1 MLKRLIYF
9 PLLLLVF
16 NIQAQNQST
25 TFTDLIGYTVDSTG
39 IITKTDGNGWN
50 NSMATSSQEIV
61 ANDIGSVSY
70 VIQSDN
76 DKMAIGLSTASTDL
90 KVSSIDYRMMID
102 KKLALWEGKKN
113 KGNYGNL
120 AIGDVLE
127 ITRIASGKIQFKK
140 NGNVLLE
147 IVTDMNQTL
156 YVKFV
161 LQSVGQTI
169 PVSSITGDFYEE
181 MQLNAA
187 VTHETCISDGIGGID
202 LTVNKGFSPYTYTWS
217 TGDSSQD
224 LNTLS
229 SGSYTIT
236 VTDAAN
242 KTKTKSIKIQKE
254 VVWANVSETTS
265 LSKNILLAN
274 TNGNISYTVDQEGF
288 TKSFGLEEQKET
300 QVADKID
307 YSIKLTNNGLIQIF
321 HGGGQLLGDFG
332 SYTLGDVLKV
342 ERLGDQIIYK
352 KNETII
358 TTGIVDA
365 TKKMTGRYI
374 LFSTGATINN
384 VNTDFCNIPLE
395 VTYEATLVS
404 QTILGIINLNAQFGT
419 PPYTYLWGDDAT
431 TSSRENLKSGIY
443 SVSVTDATGN
453 KINLTIPV
461 GMELEFTDITGINVI
476 NNEKLIKTATED
488 TYGSAMATL
497 NNVVEGD
504 GEVRIVIDKIDQE
517 FVFGFRPIENA
528 QASTYQ
534 ELAYGFV
541 INQSNLSAWDNE
553 ELTSLG
559 TIAIG
564 EVLSIEKINATI
576 YYKKNEEVLREI
588 QIKQRGIVKSLD
600 LATSTTVITRL
611 CNGEDVTCTRTVE
624 SSLIE
629 GAAVEFDINKTASL
643 EEIISVKP
651 IQEEVPLVPID
662 KVTEC
667 VKSVVNQSQFKID
680 FSLKSLQTSIAKIQ
694 IIKFTA
700 HPRIKGVVQHLDCN
714 DSTVIASIE
723 TQIISGI
730 APYTYSWVGPNNQ
743 TFNTQNIAVNVAGL
757 YTLTVTDSRI
767 NPRITSK
774 TFDVGYQVKLCHVQG
789 AIVKQ
794 ELEKA
799 ESSLAREKSAE
810 GTCGRATSLNR
821 LNPDDN
827 GGITYIVD
835 QIDYSKAFGLSTS
848 SDLTN
853 EPATADISSTS
864 ETLISEVSYGLLLL
878 PDGTINIREN
888 ELSVG
893 DYGKYKIGDVL
904 KVIREG
910 NQIIYIHNNNVL
922 KTTTTDPVLLLV
934 ARYLLIDVCAT
945 FNNIYTDFCFDA
957 PYFVID
963 TKDTPGAIYRISGA
977 GLDENVSSGTEA
989 KFYPVILPGT
999 TRTIE
1004 IEFTESTV
1012 LGNTVSTVYLELDDA
1027 LKVVSSLVS
1036 IVENNEAARTYAI
1049 NNFLDTDLNGTLN
1062 LSLSR
1067 LYVDL
1072 IYKGCLTDNN
1082 YNWISSKSYNEN
1094 GVIIEENISYLDD
1107 IGRTVQSQFRNFS
1120 TSKIMASQNIYDY
1133 FGRTAISTLSAP
1145 LYQGFFCYKPNFVTA
1160 NAGQLYDLTQ
1170 FDLPNTSSQLFG
1182 EKNNPFGVDQTD
1194 KGTLGWYYSNNND
1207 EEPYVAAS
1215 SFPYTRVEYYN
1226 DPLGRPKKTA
1236 GLSENYK
1243 MGSGHETQ
1251 VFYGQAGFE
1260 FEYVYKSSSKGISKT
1275 ITVDADGLERVTYTD
1290 GLGKVR
1296 ATCYSG
1302 IDNDCMNVPVK
1313 YDLEYYNGRSV
1324 DMHIAKGQ
1332 KLKWYVNGFSCIL
1345 SSGGGNVEQYVTVK
1359 VYDLIGEK
1367 ELIKGVDYTLG
1378 ALNFTNYTKMFDF
1391 LGSYANQTLYLRVS
1405 YDYTDAYIGP
1415 GGAFYGFGSCSGNQ
1429 SYSYPS
1435 QSFGTTI
1442 DYSHWT
1448 LNYYDDKGNMI
1459 KSIPPEGVDC
1469 NGIDPSVGYAS
1480 ETHWDNYDVF
1490 NLGTGTYPVNPSYF
1504 SSYDPSPSP
1513 IYDPLTQEHSVQ
1525 LNIDTWAST
1534 IPESNMPC
1542 SGTVVGP
1549 PIDEGNSSERLSGG
1563 SNYLLSK
1570 ALQYLS
1576 ETTSYSISN
1585 VITSDAN
1592 VDNLRVTKKLSE
1604 LQLDIENRQL
1614 EIDANTL
1621 QYQEINNSILEIE
1634 NLINTIPADQSNA
1647 RTYQSKPTTVEEL
1660 ELIKQHLGFEVLRLQ
1675 NENLGLQ
1682 EVKTQQE
1689 ELKTIITQQGYYPI
1703 EPEFTQKPIF
1713 IENGVL
1719 VGENGELFDVNP
1731 CTTCPNPPAP
1741 CYKFKQATFEFKI
1754 EVTISDNLGNQV
1766 YVLPNGSVSPDP
1778 TTFSIYPRLYKNCH
1792 CRYYFDYTT
1801 LSLPNPIVINDA
1813 VLTQYTGEIKYNI
1826 KSIWVATSGN
1836 NFYPFD
1842 PNNNTHK
1849 YAKYLHFQTRAIH
1862 NVGPKTN
1869 NNISHSMADTYEY
1882 DVLNQLVAETTPDKG
1897 LMEHVYDTRGRIRF
1911 DQNAQQKI
1919 DKKFGYVNYDRA
1931 GRPIE
1936 TGVYN
1941 YTSAAALQ
1949 FQNNKQEPVLSSGT
1963 SVLSVLDEYDG
1974 LDNTYCSE
1982 QTYMSYDVA
1991 DNSSSPYYPFST
2003 TPYTTYKQKNLLGRV
2018 AKTWNEN
2025 SITWYSYDMYGR
2037 TAWTIEYIID
2047 ANVAAYKTMHYQ
2059 YDASG
2064 NLVKTIYQKDNA
2076 EYFEHKNTFD
2086 AGQQLTKVE
2095 TRTNGSAYSEQAKY
2109 NYYQHGALKRT
2120 EIGNKLQGIDYVYTI
2135 DGKLKS
2141 MNSPNLGVNDPGN
2154 DSYTN
2159 NGVFTDVF
2167 GMTIDYHQ
2175 NDYTRAGTFINYGL
2189 GTNQKYTGTIN
2200 QVRWNLNAPT
2210 LNTNLTA
2217 QGQQNVYRYQ
2227 YNEFNWLTDATFG
2240 IYSPACIQ
2248 NPPVTFSCSSIPPV
2262 FIADASN
2269 QYKVSGITYDKNGNI
2284 QTLMRNGNNTTGVAM
2299 DNFTYNYATTVQAED
2314 GDVVKINNQLNYV
2327 ADAVGSSGYGTDITN
2342 QSAANYTYNAIGELI
2357 ADASETQTYTY
2368 YQNGL
2373 AKEVFDNGNLQLRFS
2388 YNAQGKRLKKEVYS
2402 GTTLVKEVF
2411 YIRYLSGTVAC
2422 VYETDVVATTTV
2434 KDYSLFGL
2442 NQLGL
2447 YDPATAESR
2456 YHLYDHLGN
2465 VRATVRRN
2473 AGALEVLSAADYYP
2487 FGGTLPGRSLLSSL
2501 NKLNYGYQG
2510 KELDQNGFYDFEAR
2524 QYDARLGRWITTD
2537 PASQFYSPYLAMGNN
2552 PVVYIDPNG
2561 EFITWSFGSGG
2572 FSIGLNFGYGGFGIN
2587 LGWGNGGSFGIYG
2600 ELGPRI
2606 GGTGFGTGATVSQS
2620 LDFNFS
2626 NNGFSTTTSA
2636 GVYGSVGI
2644 LNGGINASSNY
2655 DFNSKQRTEGWG
2667 VTLGLGIGDKKSGI
2681 GMNVGYGSGGF
2692 SFGVGGYYD
2701 NKKAKYNTPK
2711 DFYVDKD
2718 GNQISKKQIDY
2729 YESISPE
2736 NRTTGQQS
2744 ALDRVNFMIIEG
2756 QLIDGQVFNTTKDI
2770 FLGKYKTKGIDYSG
2784 SGQNP
2789 FDLTTTLTVGG
2800 NSLTIN
2806 AFNTSTQFGFSK
2818 RATHAI
2824 FNTTGTFFSAN
2835 RPNALLPA
2843 GVYNIIIHR

>member
-1 MLKRLIYF
+1 
-9 PLLLLVF
+9 
-16 NIQAQNQST
+16 
-25 TFTDLIGYTVDSTG
+25 
-39 IITKTDGNGWN
+39 
-50 NSMATSSQEIV
+50 
-61 ANDIGSVSY
+61 
-70 VIQSDN
+70 
-76 DKMAIGLSTASTDL
+76 
-90 KVSSIDYRMMID
+90 
-102 KKLALWEGKKN
+102 
-113 KGNYGNL
+113 
-120 AIGDVLE
+120 
-127 ITRIASGKIQFKK
+127 
-140 NGNVLLE
+140 
-147 IVTDMNQTL
+147 
-156 YVKFV
+156 
-161 LQSVGQTI
+161 
-169 PVSSITGDFYEE
+169 
-181 MQLNAA
+181 
-187 VTHETCISDGIGGID
+187 
-202 LTVNKGFSPYTYTWS
+202 
-217 TGDSSQD
+217 
-224 LNTLS
+224 
-229 SGSYTIT
+229 
-236 VTDAAN
+236 
-242 KTKTKSIKIQKE
+242 
-254 VVWANVSETTS
+254 
-265 LSKNILLAN
+265 
-274 TNGNISYTVDQEGF
+274 
-288 TKSFGLEEQKET
+288 
-300 QVADKID
+300 
-307 YSIKLTNNGLIQIF
+307 
-321 HGGGQLLGDFG
+321 
-332 SYTLGDVLKV
+332 
-342 ERLGDQIIYK
+342 
-352 KNETII
+352 
-358 TTGIVDA
+358 
-365 TKKMTGRYI
+365 
-374 LFSTGATINN
+374 
-384 VNTDFCNIPLE
+384 
-395 VTYEATLVS
+395 
-404 QTILGIINLNAQFGT
+404 
-419 PPYTYLWGDDAT
+419 
-431 TSSRENLKSGIY
+431 
-443 SVSVTDATGN
+443 
-453 KINLTIPV
+453 
-461 GMELEFTDITGINVI
+461 MELEFTDITGINVI

-504 GEVRIVIDKIDQE
+504 GEVRLAIDKIDQE
-517 FVFGFRPIENA
+517 FVFGFRPIEND

-559 TIAIG
+559 TLAIG
-564 EVLSIEKINATI
+564 DVLSIEKINATI

-723 TQIISGI
+723 TQIISGT

-767 NPRITSK
+767 NPRTTSK

-904 KVIREG
+904 KVTREG

-922 KTTTTDPVLLLV
+922 KTTTTDPTLLLV

-989 KFYPVILPGT
+989 KFYPVIIPGT
-999 TRTIE
+999 TRIIE

-1012 LGNTVSTVYLELDDA
+1012 LGNTVSTVSLELDDA
-1027 LKVVSSLVS
+1027 LKVVSSSVS
-1036 IVENNEAARTYAI
+1036 ILENNETARTYAI
-1049 NNFLDTDLNGTLN
+1049 NNFINTDINGTLN

-1082 YNWISSKSYNEN
+1082 YNWVSSKSYNEN

-1120 TSKIMASQNIYDY
+1120 TSKILATQNIYDS

-1145 LYQGFFCYKPNFVTA
+1145 LYQGYFCYKPNFVTA
-1160 NAGQLYDLTQ
+1160 NAGQLYDFTQ

-1194 KGTLGWYYSNNND
+1194 KGSLGWYYSNNNN

-1313 YDLEYYNGRSV
+1313 YDLEYYNGRSL
-1324 DMHIAKGQ
+1324 DIHIAKGQ
-1332 KLKWYVNGFSCIL
+1332 KLKWYINGFSCIL
-1345 SSGGGNVEQYVTVK
+1345 SYGGTNVENYVTIK

-1367 ELIKGVDYTLG
+1367 ELIKGTDYV
-1378 ALNFTNYTKMFDF
+1378 LNADKTFDF
-1391 LGSYANQTLYLRVS
+1391 LGAYANKTLYLRIS
-1405 YDYTDAYIGP
+1405 YDYTDDYIGSN
-1415 GGAFYGFGSCSGNQ
+1415 GAFYGFGSCPSSSG
-1429 SYSYPS
+1429 YYYPS

-1469 NGIDPSVGYAS
+1469 NGIDPSVGYATES
-1480 ETHWDNYDVF
+1480 NWNTYNVFVSGNY
-1490 NLGTGTYPVNPSYF
+1490 PMNPSYF
-1504 SSYDPSPSP
+1504 SSYDPSPSS

-1525 LNIDTWAST
+1525 LRINTGSYT
-1534 IPESNMPC
+1534 IPFDETLPC
-1542 SGTVVGP
+1542 SGTGGTLDPFPGDPSTDRMMP
-1549 PIDEGNSSERLSGG
+1549 PNNNEL
-1563 SNYLLSK
+1563 NYLSSK
-1570 ALQYLS
+1570 ALKYLA
-1576 ETTSYSISN
+1576 ETTSSSISN

-1592 VDNLRVTKKLSE
+1592 ADNLRLNKKLGE
-1604 LQLDIENRQL
+1604 LQLDIESRQA
-1614 EIDANTL
+1614 EVAANTL
-1621 QYQEINNSILEIE
+1621 QYNEVNNSILEIE
-1634 NLINTIPADQSNA
+1634 NLINEIPTDQSNA
-1647 RTYQSKPTTVEEL
+1647 RTYQSTTTTVEEL
-1660 ELIKQHLGFEVLRLQ
+1660 ELLKQQLVFEALRLQ
-1675 NENLGLQ
+1675 NDNLGLQ
-1682 EVKTQQE
+1682 EVITEQAA
-1689 ELKTIITQQGYYPI
+1689 LKTIITQQGYYPI

-1713 IENGVL
+1713 VENGVL
-1719 VGENGELFDVNP
+1719 VGETGELFDVNP
-1731 CTTCPNPPAP
+1731 CTSCPPPTPTP
-1741 CYKFKQATFEFKI
+1741 CNKFKQATFEFKI
-1754 EVTISDNLGNQV
+1754 EITISDAYGNQV
-1766 YVLPNGSVSPDP
+1766 YVLPNGNVTSTP
-1778 TTFSIYPRLYKNCH
+1778 TSFSIFPRLYKNCH

-1826 KSIWVATSGN
+1826 KSIWAATSGN

-1842 PNNNTHK
+1842 PTNNTHK
-1849 YAKYLHFQTRAIH
+1849 YARYLFFQTIATH
-1862 NVGPKTN
+1862 NVGPKTDD
-1869 NNISHSMADTYEY
+1869 NISHSMEDTYEY

-1941 YTSAAALQ
+1941 YTSSAALQ
-1949 FQNNKQEPVLSSGT
+1949 FQNHNEKPILSSGT
-1963 SVLSVLDEYDG
+1963 SVLTVLDEYDG
-1974 LDNTYCSE
+1974 LDNIYCSE

-1991 DNSSSPYYPFST
+1991 DISSSPYYPFST
-2003 TPYTTYKQKNLLGRV
+2003 APYTTYKQKNLLGRV

-2037 TAWTIEYIID
+2037 TEWTIEYIID

-2064 NLVKTIYQKDNA
+2064 NLVKTIYQKNDA
-2076 EYFEHKNTFD
+2076 VEYFEHKNTFD

-2095 TRTNGSAYSEQAKY
+2095 TRTNGSNYTEQAKY

-2120 EIGNKLQGIDYVYTI
+2120 EIGNKLQGIDYVYTL

-2154 DSYTN
+2154 DSYAN
-2159 NGVFTDVF
+2159 NGIFTDVF

-2269 QYKVSGITYDKNGNI
+2269 QFKVSGITYDKNGNI
-2284 QTLMRNGNNTTGVAM
+2284 ETLIRNGNSTIGAM
-2299 DNFTYNYATTVQAED
+2299 DNFTYNYATTTQSED

-2327 ADAVGSSGYGTDITN
+2327 TDGVGTSGYATDIEN
-2342 QSAANYTYNAIGELI
+2342 QSIANYTYNAIGELI

-2373 AKEVFDNGNLQLRFS
+2373 AKEVLDNGNLQLRFS
-2388 YNAQGKRLKKEVYS
+2388 YNAQGKRLKKQVYS
-2402 GTTLVKEVF
+2402 GGTLVKEVF
-2411 YIRYLSGTVAC
+2411 YIRDLSGAVVC

-2434 KDYSLFGL
+2434 KDYTLFGL

-2447 YDPATAESR
+2447 YDPATNESR

-2465 VRATVRRN
+2465 VRATIREN
-2473 AGALEVLSAADYYP
+2473 AGALEVLSASDYYP
-2487 FGGTLPGRSLLSSL
+2487 FGGVLPGRNLLSSL

-2524 QYDARLGRWITTD
+2524 QYDARLGRWVTTD

-2552 PVVYIDPNG
+2552 PISAIDPDG
-2561 EFITWSFGSGG
+2561 EWIHIVIGALVGG
-2572 FSIGLNFGYGGFGIN
+2572 IINTVVHWDKIQGPGDFFAAFGIGAAAGA
-2587 LGWGNGGSFGIYG
+2587 LGAATFGAS
-2600 ELGPRI
+2600 LLP
-2606 GGTGFGTGATVSQS
+2606 TATVAGAFAAGA
-2620 LDFNFS
+2620 L
-2626 NNGFSTTTSA
+2626 A
-2636 GVYGSVGI
+2636 GVVSTAVSAPVMSV
-2644 LNGGINASSNY
+2644 
-2655 DFNSKQRTEGWG
+2655 
-2667 VTLGLGIGDKKSGI
+2667 
-2681 GMNVGYGSGGF
+2681 
-2692 SFGVGGYYD
+2692 
-2701 NKKAKYNTPK
+2701 
-2711 DFYVDKD
+2711 
-2718 GNQISKKQIDY
+2718 
-2729 YESISPE
+2729 
-2736 NRTTGQQS
+2736 
-2744 ALDRVNFMIIEG
+2744 
-2756 QLIDGQVFNTTKDI
+2756 
-2770 FLGKYKTKGIDYSG
+2770 
-2784 SGQNP
+2784 
-2789 FDLTTTLTVGG
+2789 G
-2800 NSLTIN
+2800 NSLYFGDPMMTGDEYLRALAWGGALGGVFNAGSAVLQGKPWFPSSDKPGGLELAPGPTKTVTDPRGNEPLKLSTEKTQLTEIKEAANDLAPLKIN
-2806 AFNTSTQFGFSK
+2806 KEGIRMSSEISSQTTKSINGITEH
-2818 RATHAI
+2818 ATHQAI
-2824 FNTTGTFFSAN
+2824 TRGFKPSDILRIVNEGTPVQAMGRYGPQIRYTLGGNTVVINSQGNIVTLYSSSQGSVNGLGKGFFI
-2835 RPNALLPA
+2835 PFK
-2843 GVYNIIIHR
+2843 